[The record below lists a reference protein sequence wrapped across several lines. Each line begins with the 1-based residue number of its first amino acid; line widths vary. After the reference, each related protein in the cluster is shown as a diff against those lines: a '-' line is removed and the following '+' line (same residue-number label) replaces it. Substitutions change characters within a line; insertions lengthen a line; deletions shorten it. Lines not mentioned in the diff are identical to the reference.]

1 MALEV
6 YYTTRGTKVNK
17 AFLDSIY
24 AATLKHFNL
33 KDDFEVE
40 LTIVGEKRIKDTN
53 REARGIDR
61 VTDVLSFPSINF
73 SFPYKKENYIY
84 AIDPE
89 SGKIMLGEL
98 MLCEKRAIEQAK
110 EFGHSKEREFGFLVL
125 HGLLHLL
132 GFDHIEKDDEVVM
145 MKHAEEILKGL
156 NLTRDV

>member
-1 MALEV
+1 
-6 YYTTRGTKVNK
+6 
-17 AFLDSIY
+17 
-24 AATLKHFNL
+24 
-33 KDDFEVE
+33 
-40 LTIVGEKRIKDTN
+40 
-53 REARGIDR
+53 
-61 VTDVLSFPSINF
+61 
-73 SFPYKKENYIY
+73 
-84 AIDPE
+84 
-89 SGKIMLGEL
+89 